1 MFFAALLWAGCS
13 SGSSAT
19 GDVFGVASPARGQV
33 SMKAHGDAPLV
44 SGVAFRNDG
53 TSDVNISDFSFV
65 IAGRDPA
72 SLGWGF
78 DVTAGQSTNLDL
90 CVQPAINYEL
100 EHLDSIA
107 FVITGSTEKLTVL
120 ELKET
125 GSVPSNGF

>member
-1 MFFAALLWAGCS
+1 
-13 SGSSAT
+13 
-19 GDVFGVASPARGQV
+19 
-33 SMKAHGDAPLV
+33 
-44 SGVAFRNDG
+44 
-53 TSDVNISDFSFV
+53 V